1 MRCILLLMTALGAI
15 AAPVQHV
22 SILLPGSFH
31 GEEVPDDAAGRW
43 FALVAEGADATLQ
56 AVDVRVTQEVDVIVD
71 AAGEMTGRRV
81 DVSPAI
87 DPVVLL
93 RGIPNLR
100 IGAVPTSLHRIS
112 VMPDTPQSTHL
123 GARSYSFR
131 LQCSDV
137 QIVQGQRH
145 QECELLLSDG
155 TRSQV
160 LSPYAAYFE
169 GDVRIFSSEQ
179 EAPLILWAGD
189 LDADGRLDLLLDT
202 SNHYN
207 IDEMQLY
214 LSSQAGERELVAP
227 VAAFRATGC

>member
-1 MRCILLLMTALGAI
+1 MRCILLLVMALGAV
-15 AAPVQHV
+15 AAPAQDV
-22 SILLPGSFH
+22 SILAPGSFH

-43 FALVAEGADATLQ
+43 FGLVAEGGGATLQ
-56 AVDVRVTQEVDVIVD
+56 AVDVRVTPEVDVIVD

-87 DPVVLL
+87 DPIVLL

-100 IGAVPTSLHRIS
+100 VGAVPTSLHRIS
-112 VMPDTPQSTHL
+112 VLADTPRVTQL

-137 QIVQGQRH
+137 QLVHGQRH
-145 QECELLLSDG
+145 QECGLLLSDG
-155 TRSQV
+155 TRNQL
-160 LSPYAAYFE
+160 LSTYTAYFE
-169 GDVRIFSSEQ
+169 GDVRIWSSEQ
-179 EAPLILWAGD
+179 EAPHILWAGD

-214 LSSQAGERELVAP
+214 LSSQAREGELVAP
-227 VAAFRATGC
+227 AATFSATGC